1 MTWFDYALLAI
12 LLLTTLL
19 GLWNGLW
26 WQIYRILSL
35 VLSYIL
41 SVRFH
46 GIGDKI
52 CEQVLNEKIAK
63 VAGCVLVFIVAL
75 GATYLFGK
83 FMKKVLGTKPGI
95 LGRVFGGILGLSK
108 GALICSIIAFCLLE
122 YSSQIPNP
130 KSQIPNSPLTSTFA
144 RVGAHIAYI
153 VPDHLRSRFEAFVKD
168 TSAKTKEVAN
178 DIPKFGEMVNKFKQ
192 HKNESTSQESGVG
205 SQDSRP

>member
-26 WQIYRILSL
+26 WQIYRIISL

-41 SVRFH
+41 AVRFYD
-46 GIGDKI
+46 IGDKV
-52 CEQVLNEKIAK
+52 CEKVLDEKTAK
-63 VAGCVLVFIVAL
+63 VAGCILVFVVAL

-83 FMKKVLGTKPGI
+83 FMKKVLGTKPGL

-108 GALICSIIAFCLLE
+108 GALICSVIAFCLLE
-122 YSSQIPNP
+122 YSSQIQNP
-130 KSQIPNSPLTSTFA
+130 KSKIPNSPLTSMFA
-144 RVGAHIAYI
+144 RAGATIAYI
-153 VPDHLRSRFEAFVKD
+153 VPDRLRTGFEAFVKD
-168 TSAKTKEVAN
+168 TSAKAKEAAN

-192 HKNESTSQESGVG
+192 HEEV
-205 SQDSRP
+205 DSRQ